1 MIPSTLF
8 GFRLIVSYSCM
19 YCSINY
25 CIIQVPSTIP
35 ELYAELRAAIADSEQ
50 RIVNFCKDEFAKI
63 RNEMKVRCIKLLK
76 NILLFIYNT
85 VVVNNTT
92 NLLML
97 NC

>member
-1 MIPSTLF
+1 
-8 GFRLIVSYSCM
+8 
-19 YCSINY
+19 
-25 CIIQVPSTIP
+25 
-35 ELYAELRAAIADSEQ
+35 
-50 RIVNFCKDEFAKI
+50 
-63 RNEMKVRCIKLLK
+63 MKVRCIKLLK